1 MQPGYTN
8 TRTIEA
14 PGLRIVRVSH
24 TEVDGRS
31 SRLRCDYEIEGPDGT
46 RRAREVH
53 ELGLFTTDEML
64 RSFEAAGLVAEYD
77 SWGLSGRGLYVAKAA
92 ASSNDLAPASGSTAA

>member
-92 ASSNDLAPASGSTAA
+92 ASSNDLAPAS